1 MEVAAEKVAEHL
13 SVMSIVC
20 EEVEAEEVAE
30 HLSAPFFLLNTR
42 LSIVCATSP
51 DIELE
56 KEALTDPG

>member
-20 EEVEAEEVAE
+20 DEEVAE
-30 HLSAPFFLLNTR
+30 HLSVPFFSLNTR

>member
-1 MEVAAEKVAEHL
+1 MAAKVARAF
-13 SVMSIVC
+13 VC
-20 EEVEAEEVAE
+20 DEEVGAEEVAE
-30 HLSAPFFLLNTR
+30 HLSVPFFSLNTR